1 VNRDKVLLLEWIL
14 IECSTW
20 LVSANITHGLKCWIV
35 TNALAYYTEVIVTGV
50 KRFIEEVNGEK
61 QVISD
66 FTLKNK
72 QIGP

>member
-1 VNRDKVLLLEWIL
+1 MNRDKVLLFEWVL

-20 LVSANITHGLKCWIV
+20 LVSANIRHGLKCWIV
-35 TNALAYYTEVIVTGV
+35 TNALAYYTDVIVT
-50 KRFIEEVNGEK
+50 RFMEEVNGEK